1 MRAFIAVEVSEEL
14 REKMAELQKQLLL
27 EGVKLV
33 EEENLHLTMHF
44 LGEIDESMKDK
55 VITAMN
61 KLNCNKFEMS
71 CEGVGAFPSKNY
83 IRVIWVS
90 AQAPELKQIYDQLGT
105 EFARLGFKQ
114 EQFSPHITLARV
126 KFLKDK
132 GKLSEFLEENE
143 GIEIGECK
151 VEGVFLKKSTLTP
164 KGPIYENVYEK
175 KLLE

>member
-1 MRAFIAVEVSEEL
+1 MRVFIAIEVSDEL
-14 REKMAELQKQLLL
+14 REKMVSLQKQLSID
-27 EGVKLV
+27 GVKLV
-33 EEENLHLTMHF
+33 EKENLHLTMHF

-55 VITAMN
+55 VIKAMD
-61 KLNCNKFEMS
+61 KLNCRKFEMS
-71 CEGVGAFPSKNY
+71 CTGVGAFPSKNY
-83 IRVIWVS
+83 IRVIWVG
-90 AQAPELKQIYDQLGT
+90 AEAPELKQIYDQLGT

-132 GKLSEFLEENE
+132 EKLSEFLEENE

-175 KLLE
+175 KLQ